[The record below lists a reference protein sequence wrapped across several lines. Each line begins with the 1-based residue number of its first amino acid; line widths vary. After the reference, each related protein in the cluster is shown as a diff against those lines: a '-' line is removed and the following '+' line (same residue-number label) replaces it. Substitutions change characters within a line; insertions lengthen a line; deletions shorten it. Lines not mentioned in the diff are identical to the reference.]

1 MTGYIF
7 CMVAVLLFSF
17 LLLWAYR
24 RGLKDGLR
32 LKDNKP
38 LEPIKTP
45 VKVVS
50 EAREAKQAKA
60 DSDKI
65 TQGLVNILNFDGNPQ
80 KEDK

>member
-1 MTGYIF
+1 MFEYIF
-7 CMVAVLLFSF
+7 GTAAVVLFSF

-32 LKDNKP
+32 LKDDKP

-50 EAREAKQAKA
+50 EARDAKQAKA
-60 DSDKI
+60 DSDKV
-65 TQGLVNILNFDGNPQ
+65 TQGLINILNFDGNPQ